1 MNSTLMKAILSM
13 DAYNRGYDAG
23 IEFHNAD
30 QTVNREVGNY
40 TITAHSS
47 DLLDEAGNPNVDD
60 NIGFYALA
68 YAYNGET
75 VISYRGTDDF
85 DEASDYFSSLD
96 VSNWLLG
103 TGNYLVD
110 QGVMAL
116 EFYNAVA
123 GDPSD
128 TRTANIS
135 LTGHSLGGGLAG
147 LVGANDNRFSEER
160 DAA

>member
-1 MNSTLMKAILSM
+1 MTLQPELFKAILAM
-13 DAYNRGYDAG
+13 DAYNRGYDEG
-23 IEFHNAD
+23 IELPVILNNTQIGNAIIASQID
-30 QTVNREVGNY
+30 STEGSAAR
-40 TITAHSS
+40 
-47 DLLDEAGNPNVDD
+47 